1 MAAASA
7 TEMIGDYAL
16 EAELGRGAHGVVYRA
31 RHRDRPDA
39 PVALKV
45 VAGRGGTDRLLLEPA
60 VLSRLDHPNIVGI
73 EDYFLRGDEL
83 VLALEYVEGESLQTL
98 LDRGERLGQSDVR
111 ELLVQLASALAQA
124 HAKNVIHR
132 DVKPSN
138 ILLVREADGPRFVLT
153 DFGIG
158 QLAEGIQTQ
167 KRQGGTY
174 SYMAPEQLRGRPV
187 PQSDL
192 WALGVVAYR
201 LLAGRLPFPGPT
213 LTELAHQ
220 IQYAAPPPPRAESGE
235 TLDPTLERAV
245 LRLLDKSLEERV
257 ASAEELLR
265 LLGQRDPSIAR
276 TARRRRPVAAASV
289 SLDRRIARGIRNRR
303 AAIAVCVVLY
313 ILPGGLFAGLL
324 TLAGLVLFVRFQ
336 SAAKPSSTPSSVAGT
351 VAVLLLL
358 GGALYLRYRGTQ
370 YDVYPFNTLL
380 TGMLGGIAR
389 LSSSIPVFLQIVLG
403 MLSSFF
409 VAAVGLS
416 PVYLPAIGG
425 AFYATLRRLHR
436 ESLLRD
442 VARDAGPESAFY
454 LQLLSRS
461 LDSRFEDVGLHLKYA
476 EALFARGKIAEAAVE
491 SRLLLVQDAYH
502 FNGNLLLANAY
513 FQLGLYE
520 ECAAVCEDFLK
531 VSGHCFE
538 FGDLLA
544 HARRRLTARETRPA

>member
-1 MAAASA
+1 MPA
-7 TEMIGDYAL
+7 TATAEMIGDYL
-16 EAELGRGAHGVVYRA
+16 VEAELGRGAHGVVYRA
-31 RHRDRPDA
+31 RHRERPKT

-45 VAGRGGTDRLLLEPA
+45 VAGRGSTDRLLLEPA

-83 VLALEYVEGESLQTL
+83 VLALEYAEGESLQAA
-98 LDRGERLGQSDVR
+98 LDRGEHFSQSDVC
-111 ELLVQLASALAQA
+111 ELLVQMAAALAHA
-124 HAKNVIHR
+124 HAKDVIHR

-138 ILLVREADGPRFVLT
+138 ILLVREAGGPRFVLT

-174 SYMAPEQLRGRPV
+174 SYMAPEQFRGRPV

-192 WALGVVAYR
+192 WGLGVVAYR
-201 LLAGRLPFPGPT
+201 LLTGYLPFPGPT

-220 IQYAAPPPPRAESGE
+220 IQYAAPIPPRAASGE

-265 LLGQRDPSIAR
+265 LLGRRDPTTGRSAG
-276 TARRRRPVAAASV
+276 RRRPVAPASV
-289 SLDRRIARGIRNRR
+289 SLDRKIARDIRNRR
-303 AAIAVCVVLY
+303 VAITVCVLLY
-313 ILPGGLFAGLL
+313 IYPGGLFSGLL
-324 TLAGLVLFVRFQ
+324 TLAGLVFFVRFQ
-336 SAAKPSSTPSSVAGT
+336 SEARLTRRYAAVGT
-351 VAVLLLL
+351 LAVLLLL
-358 GGALYLRYRGTQ
+358 GGALLLRYFRPQ
-370 YDVYPFNTLL
+370 WDVNLNLVAMIY
-380 TGMLGGIAR
+380 LGQIQLPLPPGIPLWLR
-389 LSSSIPVFLQIVLG
+389 MVLG
-403 MLSSFF
+403 AVAFFIFIALSFSS
-409 VAAVGLS
+409 L
-416 PVYLPAIGG
+416 YIPAIGG

-436 ESLLRD
+436 ERLLRD
-442 VARDAGPESAFY
+442 VARSAGSDSAY
-454 LQLLSRS
+454 YVELLGRS

-476 EALFARGKIAEAAVE
+476 EALFARGRVAEAAVE

-520 ECAAVCEDFLK
+520 DCAAVCEEFLK

-544 HARRRLTARETRPA
+544 YARRRNAARETRPA